1 MSPCISQ
8 HTILSVQRHDTHH
21 MHFLSRQL
29 LLKACDAQQG
39 VLLRL
44 GRCAGAPQDLVQVVT
59 GYAEAGNALVTGGV
73 DKVIFVGSTGVGKAV
88 MQVNGPHHAC
98 VTDVQGDRDSG
109 SDFRLHNCVS

>member
-1 MSPCISQ
+1 MHHTHFPC
-8 HTILSVQRHDTHH
+8 
-21 MHFLSRQL
+21 RQL
-29 LLKACDAQQG
+29 LPKACNAQQG
-39 VLLRL
+39 MLLRL

-98 VTDVQGDRDSG
+98 GPYMQVIVKQALTSR
-109 SDFRLHNCVS
+109 CTTA